1 MKKAIT
7 SLMALMVSLTI
18 TLAGTKGNG
27 FGNSGTPQPSNG
39 GSQQIG
45 AHIVH
50 YTSSYTDPFFGSVT
64 CTGVH
69 QTGKNFGPQ
78 GQDSFT
84 CTAQPAGA
92 ALQNVTP
99 NETITLS
106 TFGGWYSD
114 YYNLPS
120 LGSTT
125 VLALAFNGVVSSDG
139 TSYTAVAN
147 Y

>member
-1 MKKAIT
+1 MNTKTAIT

-18 TLAGTKGNG
+18 TLAGSDGNG
-27 FGNSGTPQPSNG
+27 FGNGGIPQGGTTGNG
-39 GSQQIG
+39 TNV
-45 AHIVH
+45 AH
-50 YTSSYTDPFFGSVT
+50 YTAGYNDYFFGSVT

-69 QTGKNFGPQ
+69 QEGKNFGTW

-92 ALQNVTP
+92 ALQSVYP
-99 NETITLS
+99 NETLTLG
-106 TFGGWYSD
+106 TFGGWSSD
-114 YYNLPS
+114 YAPFIGKSY
-120 LGSTT
+120 
-125 VLALAFNGVVSSDG
+125 LATAFNGVVSSDG

>member
-1 MKKAIT
+1 
-7 SLMALMVSLTI
+7 MALMVSLTI
-18 TLAGTKGNG
+18 TLAGTG
-27 FGNSGTPQPSNG
+27 FGNNGALSPSNG
-39 GSQQIG
+39 GAKLLG
-45 AHIVH
+45 ANISH
-50 YTSSYTDPFFGSVT
+50 YTSSYNDPYFGSVT

-69 QTGKNFGPQ
+69 QQAGAKNNQNFGPQ

-99 NETITLS
+99 NETLTLS
-106 TFGGWYSD
+106 IFGGWYSD
-114 YYNLPS
+114 YFSVAYPES
-120 LGSTT
+120 F
-125 VLALAFNGVVSSDG
+125 VLASAFNGVVSSDG

>member
-1 MKKAIT
+1 MKKAII

-18 TLAGTKGNG
+18 TLAGSHG
-27 FGNSGTPQPSNG
+27 FGNGGTPPPSNG
-39 GSQQIG
+39 GVKGIG
-45 AHIVH
+45 TQIVH

-69 QTGKNFGPQ
+69 QSGRNFGQ
-78 GQDSFT
+78 WGQDSFT

-99 NETITLS
+99 NETLTLS
-106 TFGGWYSD
+106 IFGGWYSD
-114 YYNLPS
+114 YYNLS
-120 LGSTT
+120 GQGL
-125 VLALAFNGVVSSDG
+125 LASAFSGVVSSDG

>member
-1 MKKAIT
+1 MKTAIT

-27 FGNSGTPQPSNG
+27 FGNGGIPQGGVTGNGTQV
-39 GSQQIG
+39 
-45 AHIVH
+45 AH
-50 YTSSYTDPFFGSVT
+50 YTAGYTDYFFGQVT

-69 QTGKNFGPQ
+69 QTGKNFGQ
-78 GQDSFT
+78 NGQDSFT

-92 ALQNVTP
+92 VLTNVIP
-99 NETITLS
+99 NETLTLG
-106 TFGGWYSD
+106 TIGGWLSD
-114 YYNLPS
+114 FGSLTGQFYYA
-120 LGSTT
+120 T
-125 VLALAFNGVVSSDG
+125 VFNGVVSSDG

>member
-1 MKKAIT
+1 MKTAIT

-18 TLAGTKGNG
+18 TLAGTNGNG
-27 FGNSGTPQPSNG
+27 FGNGGIPQGGTTGNG
-39 GSQQIG
+39 TKV
-45 AHIVH
+45 AH
-50 YTSSYTDPFFGSVT
+50 YTATYTDYFFGPVT

-69 QTGKNFGPQ
+69 QTGKNFGNW

-92 ALQNVTP
+92 VLTNVIP
-99 NETITLS
+99 NQTL
-106 TFGGWYSD
+106 TLGLIGGWLSD
-114 YYNLPS
+114 YGTLTG
-120 LGSTT
+120 GSYFAT
-125 VLALAFNGVVSSDG
+125 AFNAVVSSDS

>member
-1 MKKAIT
+1 
-7 SLMALMVSLTI
+7 MALMVSLTI
-18 TLAGTKGNG
+18 TLAGTG
-27 FGNSGTPQPSNG
+27 FGNNGALSPSNG
-39 GSQQIG
+39 GVKGLG
-45 AHIVH
+45 ARISH
-50 YTSSYTDPFFGSVT
+50 YTSSYTDPFFGPVT

-69 QTGKNFGPQ
+69 QDAGKNNQNFGPQ

-99 NETITLS
+99 NEMLTLS
-106 TFGGWYSD
+106 IFGGWYSD
-114 YYNLPS
+114 YYLLPPFNTIVPAS
-120 LGSTT
+120 
-125 VLALAFNGVVSSDG
+125 AFNGVVSSDG

>member
-1 MKKAIT
+1 MKTAIT

-18 TLAGTKGNG
+18 ALAGNG
-27 FGNSGTPQPSNG
+27 WGQGGTPPPSDG
-39 GSQQIG
+39 GIKGLGTQV
-45 AHIVH
+45 AH
-50 YTSSYTDPFFGSVT
+50 YTSSYTDPVFGPVT

-69 QTGKNFGPQ
+69 QTGKNFGYW

-92 ALQNVTP
+92 VLPNVSS
-99 NETITLS
+99 NQTITVG
-106 TFGGWYSD
+106 FGGWYSD
-114 YYNLPS
+114 YYFLLNQFV
-120 LGSTT
+120 LG
-125 VLALAFNGVVSSDG
+125 ALNGVVSSDG

>member
-7 SLMALMVSLTI
+7 SLMALMMRLTI
-18 TLAGTKGNG
+18 TLAGSNG
-27 FGNSGTPQPSNG
+27 FGNGGTPQPSNG
-39 GSQQIG
+39 GVQGIG
-45 AHIVH
+45 AHIEH
-50 YTSSYTDPFFGSVT
+50 YTSSYTDPFFGPVT

-69 QTGKNFGPQ
+69 QSGKNFGPQ

-99 NETITLS
+99 NETLTSS
-106 TFGGWYSD
+106 TMGGWYSD
-114 YYNLPS
+114 YYILKGP
-120 LGSTT
+120 L
-125 VLALAFNGVVSSDG
+125 VLALALNGVVSSDG

>member
-1 MKKAIT
+1 MKKAIA

-18 TLAGTKGNG
+18 TLAGTNGNG
-27 FGNSGTPQPSNG
+27 FGNGGTPAPSTGGVNG
-39 GSQQIG
+39 LG

-50 YTSSYTDPFFGSVT
+50 YTATYPDYYFGQVT

-69 QTGKNFGPQ
+69 QTGKNFGQ
-78 GQDSFT
+78 YGQDSFT

-92 ALQNVTP
+92 VLQNVTP
-99 NETITLS
+99 NEMLTLS
-106 TFGGWYSD
+106 MFGGWVSD
-114 YYNLPS
+114 YSILTGGY
-120 LGSTT
+120 
-125 VLALAFNGVVSSDG
+125 VLASAFSGMVSPDG

>member
-1 MKKAIT
+1 MKTAIT

-18 TLAGTKGNG
+18 TLAGSNG
-27 FGNSGTPQPSNG
+27 FGNGGTPPPSNG
-39 GSQQIG
+39 GAQGIG

-50 YTSSYTDPFFGSVT
+50 YTSSYTDPFFGPVT
-64 CTGVH
+64 CTGVN
-69 QTGKNFGPQ
+69 QTHKNFGPL

-99 NETITLS
+99 NEMLTVSI
-106 TFGGWYSD
+106 FGGWISD
-114 YYNLPS
+114 YWNLKT
-120 LGSTT
+120 GQF
-125 VLALAFNGVVSSDG
+125 VYALAFNGVVSSDG

>member
-7 SLMALMVSLTI
+7 SVMALMVSLTI

-27 FGNSGTPQPSNG
+27 FGNGGIPQGKVTGNGTQL
-39 GSQQIG
+39 
-45 AHIVH
+45 AH
-50 YTSSYTDPFFGSVT
+50 YTAGYTDPFFGPVT
-64 CTGVH
+64 CTGVN
-69 QTGKNFGPQ
+69 QTGGHNFGPL

-99 NETITLS
+99 NEMLTLNI
-106 TFGGWYSD
+106 FGGWYSD
-114 YYNLPS
+114 YYYLPAVGGT
-120 LGSTT
+120 L
-125 VLALAFNGVVSSDG
+125 VLATAFNGVVSSDG

>member
-1 MKKAIT
+1 MNKAIAT
-7 SLMALMVSLTI
+7 LMALMVSLTI

-27 FGNSGTPQPSNG
+27 WGNGGTPPSNG
-39 GSQQIG
+39 GVKNLGAQIE
-45 AHIVH
+45 H
-50 YTSSYTDPFFGSVT
+50 YTSSYTDPYFGPVT

-69 QTGKNFGPQ
+69 QSGGKNFGQ
-78 GQDSFT
+78 MGQDSFT

-99 NETITLS
+99 NEMLTLS
-106 TFGGWYSD
+106 MFGGWYSD
-114 YYNLPS
+114 YYNQAGGEL
-120 LGSTT
+120 